1 MRKRRKAPRGTKTGT
16 ATGGGGLF
24 SSVER
29 LTTHKNQHTKQR
41 LGWPRGKEKTRAL
54 KSLRGDEFEQ
64 WVSWVPKMRDPD
76 QYQSIASNSKQEYSA
91 VSELVGLD
99 IEPIKLWNFSYI
111 E

>member
-41 LGWPRGKEKTRAL
+41 LGWPRGKENSRAL

-64 WVSWVPKMRDPD
+64 ETLGPVGPENARPRPVSVN
-76 QYQSIASNSKQEYSA
+76 SNQ
-91 VSELVGLD
+91 
-99 IEPIKLWNFSYI
+99 
-111 E
+111 

>member
-1 MRKRRKAPRGTKTGT
+1 MCKRRKAPRGTKTGT

-41 LGWPRGKEKTRAL
+41 LGWPRGKENSRAL

-64 WVSWVPKMRDPD
+64 WGGEAQQMGPHYDILAHKVGA
-76 QYQSIASNSKQEYSA
+76 IAA
-91 VSELVGLD
+91 
-99 IEPIKLWNFSYI
+99 
-111 E
+111 